1 MIQAL
6 SAITYIENEFKK
18 LKASGN
24 LNGKIHRSATSVSL
38 YVNTK
43 RPDPNPQKSIRSSN
57 HHPNMKNMLAGNRAP
72 WNTTNISIEFYEPI
86 IGKNGKVVQNRFN
99 SNVFQNQQGTI
110 QPFTVTVYQYVAKK
124 LDWADIPIIFK
135 AIVDFIT
142 NNVYNDPFR
151 GTSKAAHTIE
161 KTAKIK
167 QRKQKQKNVSKSV
180 SSPASFTQT
189 STSASNFTT
198 PTITEDQLRQII
210 RESIEEVMLNE
221 GKLGKAI
228 GAAALGAGLMF
239 GHPQAANAQLRDVQ
253 VHRVE
258 PKVPSVPSGKISS
271 TLYVNFNLND
281 CTSLQYKAGN
291 TWGFFYLDANS
302 HGDAIQTLLDL
313 KKLIESHTEEIVVRD
328 YANTKFNISFDDGRN
343 ALKIIEELD
352 AIFDREPFYLTI
364 KDIDKAIQEIQA
376 RDEWWKEYVL
386 NKRKVKIDEGK
397 LGKALGAAALGAGLM
412 FGAPQD
418 AKAQLNTKQEVQS
431 AIPSK
436 NVFSRST
443 NEWEIEE
450 YVERNVDEKVGKY
463 GTELSIVLNTT
474 LTAKELFLN
483 AKENFYE
490 NPTFKYYIR
499 DDGNYEIAVA
509 GKNNEW
515 RIRILIKENKF
526 KIIYNSN
533 IGGDEWNEYKW
544 ALRKWFCSVC
554 ADIITT
560 DSNSAFNFEEE

>member
-1 MIQAL
+1 
-6 SAITYIENEFKK
+6 
-18 LKASGN
+18 
-24 LNGKIHRSATSVSL
+24 
-38 YVNTK
+38 
-43 RPDPNPQKSIRSSN
+43 
-57 HHPNMKNMLAGNRAP
+57 
-72 WNTTNISIEFYEPI
+72 
-86 IGKNGKVVQNRFN
+86 
-99 SNVFQNQQGTI
+99 
-110 QPFTVTVYQYVAKK
+110 
-124 LDWADIPIIFK
+124 
-135 AIVDFIT
+135 
-142 NNVYNDPFR
+142 
-151 GTSKAAHTIE
+151 
-161 KTAKIK
+161 
-167 QRKQKQKNVSKSV
+167 
-180 SSPASFTQT
+180 
-189 STSASNFTT
+189 
-198 PTITEDQLRQII
+198 
-210 RESIEEVMLNE
+210 
-221 GKLGKAI
+221 
-228 GAAALGAGLMF
+228 
-239 GHPQAANAQLRDVQ
+239 
-253 VHRVE
+253 
-258 PKVPSVPSGKISS
+258 
-271 TLYVNFNLND
+271 
-281 CTSLQYKAGN
+281 
-291 TWGFFYLDANS
+291 
-302 HGDAIQTLLDL
+302 
-313 KKLIESHTEEIVVRD
+313 
-328 YANTKFNISFDDGRN
+328 
-343 ALKIIEELD
+343 
-352 AIFDREPFYLTI
+352 
-364 KDIDKAIQEIQA
+364 
-376 RDEWWKEYVL
+376 
-386 NKRKVKIDEGK
+386 
-397 LGKALGAAALGAGLM
+397 M